1 MNFQM
6 LKKKWKSGIT
16 VEKMIKLKMSKGIKA
31 VTTGKF
37 RDGTPGVSLSFK
49 SLKEKKK
56 LENEAKKLNL
66 SPEGYVK
73 IVMLGNLSRKE
84 IMKIADEYSLKN

>member
-1 MNFQM
+1 M

-16 VEKMIKLKMSKGIKA
+16 VEKMIKLKMGKGIKA

-49 SLKEKKK
+49 SLKEKKMF
-56 LENEAKKLNL
+56 ENEAKRLNL
-66 SPEGYVK
+66 SPEGYAK
-73 IVMLGNLSRKE
+73 IIMLSTRPRKQ
-84 IMKIADEYSLKN
+84 IMKIA